1 MIVLQSMEIEVELLI
16 TVYIDS
22 IRVIFLVNNHAT
34 NNHTKYVDICNLF
47 IHEYIEDGM
56 VKLNL

>member
-1 MIVLQSMEIEVELLI
+1 MVLQSMEIEVELLL
-16 TVYIDS
+16 TVYINS
-22 IRVIFLVNNHAT
+22 IRVIFLVNNHT
-34 NNHTKYVDICNLF
+34 TSNHTKYVDICYLL